1 MKKLLLATSLLFVS
15 IINAQGIP
23 IFDPSMG
30 ITSVGIVTS
39 PLGEE
44 VDKITD
50 GDINTK
56 FLDFDLADGMGF
68 IVDLGT
74 LSTIATYIEITTA
87 NDFPERDPIDFEV
100 SGSTDGTNF
109 TLLNT
114 GSVICILD
122 RFNTRLYNI
131 INTNAYNFYRV
142 NFTAPCDPSGG
153 MGIPS
158 IQLAE
163 VQLYEAELGIEDNEF
178 SNNDI
183 LIYPNPNTGSFTIKY
198 SGNAAI
204 DMITIHSISG
214 QLIKTIDHSIPNVL
228 KEVKLPNVATGLY
241 FVQFTSNKQSVVK
254 KIQVN

>member
-1 MKKLLLATSLLFVS
+1 
-15 IINAQGIP
+15 
-23 IFDPSMG
+23 
-30 ITSVGIVTS
+30 
-39 PLGEE
+39 
-44 VDKITD
+44 
-50 GDINTK
+50 
-56 FLDFDLADGMGF
+56 
-68 IVDLGT
+68 
-74 LSTIATYIEITTA
+74 
-87 NDFPERDPIDFEV
+87 
-100 SGSTDGTNF
+100 
-109 TLLNT
+109 
-114 GSVICILD
+114 
-122 RFNTRLYNI
+122 
-131 INTNAYNFYRV
+131 
-142 NFTAPCDPSGG
+142 

-214 QLIKTIDHSIPNVL
+214 QLIKTIDLSIPNVL

-241 FVQFTSNKQSVVK
+241 FVQLTSNKQSVVK